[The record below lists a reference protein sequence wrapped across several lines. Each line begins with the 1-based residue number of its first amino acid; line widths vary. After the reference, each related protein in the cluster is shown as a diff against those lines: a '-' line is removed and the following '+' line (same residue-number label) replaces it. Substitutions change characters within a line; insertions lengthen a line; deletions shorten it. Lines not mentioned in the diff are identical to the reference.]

1 VLKPIFYIAFILSL
15 PILLLSQK
23 QRCASP
29 YNIVDGVLAKERA
42 YTRTNKTIQLVFH
55 ILYHSED
62 ENISNEEIMEQIDL
76 VNKDFNAINN
86 DIASVPD
93 VFQELIGNPNLSF
106 ILANEDEKGLPFSG
120 IFRQFT
126 PIENIASQFSEDGKE
141 IIKYK
146 VLGGSNAFFPASYVN
161 IWIGRTTDIFGV
173 TAPLD
178 KAGSPDDGIIIT
190 PEAFGVI
197 ADPDSPTSLGRT
209 LTHELGH
216 YFGLNHL
223 WGLQNGCGNDDGIE
237 DTPIQE
243 RPYVGCPEFPQLS
256 CGSFDMHMNF
266 MDFSNDECLL
276 FFTKGQVEIMRQT
289 LEDIRSG
296 TIVSTSELV
305 QTNPD
310 VEFTIKVVSDQLSI
324 STTSN
329 LEGPVSVSIFSI
341 GGQIIHKDL
350 LNELNVH
357 RIDTNEWPRAVYILA
372 IHALDQ
378 RFTHTF
384 IAGY

>member
-1 VLKPIFYIAFILSL
+1 
-15 PILLLSQK
+15 
-23 QRCASP
+23 
-29 YNIVDGVLAKERA
+29 
-42 YTRTNKTIQLVFH
+42 
-55 ILYHSED
+55 
-62 ENISNEEIMEQIDL
+62 
-76 VNKDFNAINN
+76 
-86 DIASVPD
+86 
-93 VFQELIGNPNLSF
+93 
-106 ILANEDEKGLPFSG
+106 
-120 IFRQFT
+120 
-126 PIENIASQFSEDGKE
+126 
-141 IIKYK
+141 
-146 VLGGSNAFFPASYVN
+146 
-161 IWIGRTTDIFGV
+161 
-173 TAPLD
+173 
-178 KAGSPDDGIIIT
+178 
-190 PEAFGVI
+190 
-197 ADPDSPTSLGRT
+197 
-209 LTHELGH
+209 
-216 YFGLNHL
+216 
-223 WGLQNGCGNDDGIE
+223 
-237 DTPIQE
+237 
-243 RPYVGCPEFPQLS
+243 
-256 CGSFDMHMNF
+256 
-266 MDFSNDECLL
+266 
-276 FFTKGQVEIMRQT
+276 MRQT